1 MMNRTH
7 FATHD
12 RSALVSVIFN
22 LALPHRIALHMLSVV
37 GRAVLTPLIQLVLGI
52 MVKRVLGLNTA
63 CLAASCT
70 QLTILRRYIN
80 SVLLSQK
87 ALNKAFRIL
96 GSHYEVVSVSFHV
109 SFLWNIRHDL
119 TPVYRRRLC
128 IEPWEPRLAKEST
141 GLAQEYIVL
150 IRSC

>member
-12 RSALVSVIFN
+12 RSALLSVIFN
-22 LALPHRIALHMLSVV
+22 LASPHRIALHMLSVV
-37 GRAVLTPLIQLVLGI
+37 GRVVLTPLIQLVLGI

-63 CLAASCT
+63 CLAASST

-87 ALNKAFRIL
+87 ALDKAFRIL

-109 SFLWNIRHDL
+109 SFLWNIRHDQ
-119 TPVYRRRLC
+119 RLRTVVDC
-128 IEPWEPRLAKEST
+128 VSSHGSQGWPKSLLAWHGNLLS
-141 GLAQEYIVL
+141 
-150 IRSC
+150 